1 MKTALLTFEPAVSAE
16 SDARFIRA
24 EGDRALLFAARDG
37 DARAC
42 RELLE
47 RYGQRLLQVVNAT
60 HPGFS
65 FAEDVVQET
74 FIRALAQADQ
84 LREET
89 SLFPW
94 LVRIAIHVGYDLR
107 RKVRREQLTDVFAD
121 IAEAREKGP
130 EARTLASEDS
140 QRVREALDQLK
151 PQQRELMVL
160 RYFAS
165 FSTAEL
171 AEVFKKT
178 EPAIRKDLQRARE
191 RVKKLL
197 GDWFEL

>member
-1 MKTALLTFEPAVSAE
+1 MKTLSITSSVAVSSE
-16 SDARFIRA
+16 TDARFIRA
-24 EGDRALLFAARDG
+24 EGDRALLLAARDG

-47 RYGQRLLQVVNAT
+47 RYGPRLLHVVSAT
-60 HPGFS
+60 HPGYS
-65 FAEDVVQET
+65 FAEDVVQEA
-74 FIRALAQADQ
+74 FIRALEQADQ
-84 LREET
+84 LRQES

-107 RKVRREQLTDVFAD
+107 RKVRRETLTDVFAD
-121 IAEAREKGP
+121 VPEAKEAGP
-130 EARTLASEDS
+130 EAKTLASEDS
-140 QRVREALDQLK
+140 LYVRKALEKLK
-151 PQQRELMVL
+151 PYQRELMVL

-165 FSTAEL
+165 FSVAEL
-171 AEVFKKT
+171 AEVFKKS